1 MGGWDYDYLDSS
13 ESVDLLA
20 GGGGSC
26 SRSLRDLPEPVE
38 YNLGLSRPSDGAPM
52 SCGGIT
58 FSGGTKGARSCWVYR
73 QALDE
78 WVEGPEMVTP
88 RPSGAQVECHTVECV
103 KGHIE
108 NIQKGLFSR
117 RL

>member
-73 QALDE
+73 QALDD

-88 RPSGAQVECHTVECV
+88 RPSGAQVE
-103 KGHIE
+103 GHSLR
-108 NIQKGLFSR
+108 KR
-117 RL
+117 T